1 MPVTRCRDDHIYL
14 IEVRE
19 QMVSAGR
26 TRIVFSTNRGD
37 MIAHCRLENGTRK
50 AVILLG
56 DDFDARFDRQFQSVD
71 DALVALGIGS
81 GRVEYRVTGDCAQCA
96 IDALL
101 LCQYLDDEGVTD
113 VVLAGWSFGG
123 AVALAAGSICRTAR
137 GVAAISPTDI
147 SQCCLRWMA
156 DKPTLLMFSEDDRK
170 RRTDNLLKIAARS
183 NPHSTRT
190 IIYSQVMSGK
200 AAADLVCWIS
210 EAFLS

>member
-19 QMVSAGR
+19 QMVSDGR

-37 MIAHCRLENGTRK
+37 MIAHCRLENGSRK

-56 DDFDARFDRQFQSVD
+56 DDFDTRFDRQFQSVD

-190 IIYSQVMSGK
+190 IIYSQVMSGN